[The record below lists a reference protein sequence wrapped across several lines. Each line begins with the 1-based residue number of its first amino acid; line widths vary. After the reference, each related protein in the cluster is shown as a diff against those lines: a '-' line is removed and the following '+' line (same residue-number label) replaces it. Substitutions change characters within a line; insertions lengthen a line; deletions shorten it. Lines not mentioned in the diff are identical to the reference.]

1 MSEKRKRK
9 SETNVPAVH
18 EKRKLK
24 NYFLSEQENENVDK
38 KSESDNEGKNSGWVF
53 DEYLSSDSDTEDENS
68 AFCVECVEKSSKI
81 QALKIECADAKIKLG
96 TEVASMKKALE
107 KSKAESKVESEKVEN
122 QLEIEVASKK
132 PLEESLSTY
141 RKLRQD
147 WAIKVYQSNRSNEDL
162 DNLLSLEPDKLF
174 KKYEQITSDR
184 IKLEE
189 TTDTLQDVK
198 NKLKLQT
205 AQRGIYEKQLSEIR
219 AVLHLPD
226 ENCNFANI
234 LPVVKELLEQ
244 NETNH
249 CSDGLSIVEST
260 AR

>member
-1 MSEKRKRK
+1 MDL
-9 SETNVPAVH
+9 ETV
-18 EKRKLK
+18 
-24 NYFLSEQENENVDK
+24 ENQ
-38 KSESDNEGKNSGWVF
+38 
-53 DEYLSSDSDTEDENS
+53 L
-68 AFCVECVEKSSKI
+68 
-81 QALKIECADAKIKLG
+81 Q
-96 TEVASMKKALE
+96 TEVASKKFLE
-107 KSKAESKVESEKVEN
+107 ESLASKIQTLEFTKIE
-122 QLEIEVASKK
+122 LEIEVASAQKALEELKAESKLDLETVEDQLQTEVASKK
-132 PLEESLSTY
+132 SLEESLAKY

-147 WAIKVYQSNRSNEDL
+147 WVVKVYQSDPSNEDL
-162 DNLLSLEPDKLF
+162 DTLLSLEPDKLF

-205 AQRGIYEKQLSEIR
+205 AKRGIYEKQLSEIR
-219 AVLHLPD
+219 AVLHLSD

-249 CSDGLSIVEST
+249 CSNGLSIVEST